1 VWDPPGI
8 KGAVIQFGAIGEDIG
23 MSWKELE
30 NAAPQLATF
39 GLKRFEIGAAYLA
52 TLGQDGAPR
61 VHPVTPGMIIYTLT
75 GAGG

>member
-1 VWDPPGI
+1 
-8 KGAVIQFGAIGEDIG
+8 
-23 MSWKELE
+23 MSWNELE
-30 NAAPQLATF
+30 NAAPELATF